1 MIGLDTEER
10 DRPAYQPEPT
20 TTRPAPPRD
29 ESVDDVWDD
38 DDWEEDWLFL

>member
-10 DRPAYQPEPT
+10 DRPAFQPEPA
-20 TTRPAPPRD
+20 TRPAPAR
-29 ESVDDVWDD
+29 EERADDVWDD